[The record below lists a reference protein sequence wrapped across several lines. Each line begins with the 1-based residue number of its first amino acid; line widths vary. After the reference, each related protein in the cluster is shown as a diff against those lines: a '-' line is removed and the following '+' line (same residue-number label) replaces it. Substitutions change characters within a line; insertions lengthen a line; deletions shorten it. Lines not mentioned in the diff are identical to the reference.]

1 LAVPDA
7 EEDRPMPARRTRR
20 LSYANVTSSLALFIA
35 LGGVSWAAATL
46 PANSVGK
53 RQLKDNAVTGE
64 KVANRSLRAGDFA
77 RGALPTGPQGPAG
90 PAGAA
95 GPQGERGEPGAK
107 GDKGDKGDRGEQ
119 GPAGPSACD
128 SLLCPGSDL
137 IDDGRVTVTLDGF
150 DIGSGTAYR
159 AGCATPATCTVRVG
173 GPTGSSLQF
182 DAWFAAAMANDPT
195 ARRTFSLVVLDDAA
209 TPVRRYVVVNGIPTE
224 LTYQS
229 DRFQIIFAAD
239 AIQRVAP

>member
-1 LAVPDA
+1 
-7 EEDRPMPARRTRR
+7 MPARRTSR
-20 LSYANVTSSLALFIA
+20 LSYSNVMSSLALFLA

-64 KVANRSLRAGDFA
+64 KVANGSLRAADFA
-77 RGALPTGPQGPAG
+77 RGALPAGPQDPAG
-90 PAGAA
+90 AAGTAGATGAA

-128 SLLCPGSDL
+128 ALLCPGSDL
-137 IDDGRVTVTLDGF
+137 INNGRVSVTIDGF

-173 GPTGSSLQF
+173 GPTGSSLEF
-182 DAWFAAAMANDPT
+182 DAWFATAMANDPG
-195 ARRTFSLVVLDDAA
+195 ARRNFSLVVFNNTG
-209 TPVRRYVVVNGIPTE
+209 TPVRRFFVANGIPTE
-224 LTYQS
+224 MTHQN
-229 DRFQIIFAAD
+229 DRFQIVFAAD
-239 AIQRVAP
+239 RIQRVAP

>member
-1 LAVPDA
+1 
-7 EEDRPMPARRTRR
+7 MPARRTRR
-20 LSYANVTSSLALFIA
+20 LSYANVMSSLALFLA

-64 KVANRSLRAGDFA
+64 KVSNGSLRAADFA
-77 RGALPTGPQGPAG
+77 RGALPAGPQGPAG
-90 PAGAA
+90 AAGAAGATGAA

-107 GDKGDKGDRGEQ
+107 GDKGDRGEQ

-128 SLLCPGSDL
+128 FLLCPGSDL
-137 IDDGRVTVTLDGF
+137 INNGRVSVTIDGF

-173 GPTGSSLQF
+173 GPTGSSLDF
-182 DAWFAAAMANDPT
+182 DAWFAAAMANDPG
-195 ARRTFSLVVLDDAA
+195 ARRSFSLVVFNNTG
-209 TPVRRYVVVNGIPTE
+209 TPVRQFFVANGIPTE
-224 LTYQS
+224 MTHQN
-229 DRFQIIFAAD
+229 DRFQIVLAAD
-239 AIQRVAP
+239 RIQRVAP